1 MVILRAKSVA
11 YRSSNAIMLNIIEL
25 IVEDEQNGKAKD
37 IYGNATLKNLSKSLT
52 LEFGT
57 GFDERNLE

>member
-1 MVILRAKSVA
+1 
-11 YRSSNAIMLNIIEL
+11 MLNIIEL

-52 LEFGT
+52 LEFVT